1 MALEL
6 TNEQKKAIWNTYRE
20 ILENCRLHKLP
31 FTAYVAGI
39 LNFEVDAFNELTKD
53 FRKDSAE

>member
-1 MALEL
+1 MALKL
-6 TNEQKKAIWNTYRE
+6 TNEQEKAIWNTYRE

-39 LNFEVDAFNELTKD
+39 LNFEVDALNEVINEYTTK
-53 FRKDSAE
+53 EET